1 MAVENPVS
9 SQYVER
15 YYSKRQSMV
24 EIAQEFNVST
34 RVVRKTVSSWN
45 PDLYNNEKQLR
56 SEEKKKDRNE
66 HKRNAARLKRAAIN
80 GTKQKTAKPKQIIEE
95 QPGLC
100 RGLDYRFETQQ
111 EITEWL
117 DWHFRFSGLFPFC
130 KKKGS
135 SDTDLVQFAMSQSG
149 VQNLLDGTDWDGNKL
164 DYKVTK
170 DVRCMISAAR
180 NAIPYVIGDVEG
192 LTDGDLMNLGCSKAG
207 KQGGRSDN
215 AARLSMMK

>member
-1 MAVENPVS
+1 
-9 SQYVER
+9 
-15 YYSKRQSMV
+15 
-24 EIAQEFNVST
+24 
-34 RVVRKTVSSWN
+34 
-45 PDLYNNEKQLR
+45 
-56 SEEKKKDRNE
+56 
-66 HKRNAARLKRAAIN
+66 
-80 GTKQKTAKPKQIIEE
+80 
-95 QPGLC
+95 
-100 RGLDYRFETQQ
+100 
-111 EITEWL
+111 
-117 DWHFRFSGLFPFC
+117 
-130 KKKGS
+130 
-135 SDTDLVQFAMSQSG
+135 MSQSG